1 MSDGDAAGGAEGG
14 AAVEETVPGDI
25 LVTKDQEVILIQDT
39 GFTIKIAPPSS
50 EPFDL
55 QVSIIQY
62 LYICMLWS
70 CCSSVNVIL
79 CTL

>member
-1 MSDGDAAGGAEGG
+1 MSDSDAAGGAEAG
-14 AAVEETVPGDI
+14 AVVEEAVPGDI

-55 QVSIIQY
+55 QVSNIQN
-62 LYICMLWS
+62 LYICML
-70 CCSSVNVIL
+70 
-79 CTL
+79 